1 MDWEDAFNKLKTVID
16 AYEEIGPAGAFGL
29 FHLYGLKARY
39 LALFHLYGLKARYL
53 AGDRTEDLYE
63 SIMEAYETC

>member
-39 LALFHLYGLKARYL
+39 LA
-53 AGDRTEDLYE
+53 GDRTEDLYE